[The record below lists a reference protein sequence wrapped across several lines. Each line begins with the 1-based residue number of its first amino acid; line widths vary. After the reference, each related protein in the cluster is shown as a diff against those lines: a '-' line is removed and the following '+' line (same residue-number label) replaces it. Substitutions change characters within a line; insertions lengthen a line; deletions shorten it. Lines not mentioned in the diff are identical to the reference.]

1 LKRRFFKATIGA
13 LGQNFAKQTLGYSF
27 DDRSFWGARFN
38 DAYEWRRE
46 ARNMVL
52 HKVRLVVT
60 RGADTRDF
68 SDAHT
73 LEGLFSEYDWLQSE
87 IDKAVSNVIAGK
99 PPK

>member
-1 LKRRFFKATIGA
+1 
-13 LGQNFAKQTLGYSF
+13 
-27 DDRSFWGARFN
+27 
-38 DAYEWRRE
+38 
-46 ARNMVL
+46 MVL

-73 LEGLFSEYDWLQSE
+73 LERLFSEYDWLQSE